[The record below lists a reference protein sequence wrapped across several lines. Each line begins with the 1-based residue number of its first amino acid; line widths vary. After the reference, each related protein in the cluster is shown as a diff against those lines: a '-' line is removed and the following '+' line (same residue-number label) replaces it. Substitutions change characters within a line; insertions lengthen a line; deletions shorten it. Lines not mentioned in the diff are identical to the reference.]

1 MMCFLP
7 IHSMFQLKKQT
18 CGQARH
24 TCFLDWKSIII
35 VCNTKIAIAYLHSL
49 HSSNNKFPTVMALK
63 RNKEN
68 SICLKSL
75 YFFNN

>member
-1 MMCFLP
+1 MD
-7 IHSMFQLKKQT
+7 LKIT
-18 CGQARH
+18 
-24 TCFLDWKSIII
+24 II